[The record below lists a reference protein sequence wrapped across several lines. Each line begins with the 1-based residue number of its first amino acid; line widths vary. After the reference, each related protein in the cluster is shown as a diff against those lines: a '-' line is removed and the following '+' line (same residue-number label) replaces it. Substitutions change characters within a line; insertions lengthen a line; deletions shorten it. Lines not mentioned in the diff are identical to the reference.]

1 MLPVKTDLPQGL
13 SRLCPGARRSFF
25 CRMKYRSSPIPNTDG
40 SDTSSGSYRRT
51 KQINSSK
58 KYITIHCTGYLK
70 SWSAS
75 KIGIDEQETE
85 GDGESCN
92 LPCLVAVGRIPP
104 NIIRTSSVATTT
116 TTTTTTTASSTSPPP
131 INRKPPNL
139 RSVQFLSRHT
149 MDGKFLFVDQ
159 GYLLNI
165 KRMRHKLRH
174 THTHSRTRCS
184 AA

>member
-25 CRMKYRSSPIPNTDG
+25 CRMKYRSSQSKDG
-40 SDTSSGSYRRT
+40 SDTSSGSYRRK
-51 KQINSSK
+51 KQIISNK

-70 SWSAS
+70 SWPAS
-75 KIGIDEQETE
+75 KIGIEEQETD

-104 NIIRTSSVATTT
+104 NIIPTNSSTSATVKV
-116 TTTTTTTASSTSPPP
+116 ASSTSPPP
-131 INRKPPNL
+131 TNRKPPNL

-159 GYLLNI
+159 GYAQ
-165 KRMRHKLRH
+165 
-174 THTHSRTRCS
+174 RTFS
-184 AA
+184 